1 MNNKLH
7 FPIEAPPAEGE
18 AIEVAEGILWLRL
31 PLPMALDHVN
41 IYAIADG
48 DGWCI
53 VDTGYHSNRGI
64 ALWQEILAGPLQ
76 GRPVTR
82 VLVTHHHPDHVGM
95 AGWLQTHQGAE
106 LLSSRTAWI
115 YARMLT
121 LDVQKEF
128 PPETLKF
135 FNQAGIDKDILAKR
149 LETGPRN
156 FADVVHDMPL
166 GYRRLSDGEM
176 IRIGHRTWDIHRGDG
191 HAPEHLMLFSRDDA
205 IVISGDQVLPGIS
218 SNVGVYATEPE
229 ADPMAEWLAS
239 CDALQQFATDAQL
252 VLPGHK
258 LPFYGLPARLKQLAD
273 NQRAGLDRL
282 VDFLETPRTANE
294 CFPVLFKR
302 KVGLAEH
309 SLALGEAVAHLNHLY
324 FNDKIMRETG
334 PDGAFLW
341 RKKHA

>member
-1 MNNKLH
+1 MQSKLH

-18 AIEVAEGILWLRL
+18 AFEVAQGILWLRL

-53 VDTGYHSNRGI
+53 VDTGMHTKRSVGI
-64 ALWQEILAGPLQ
+64 WEKILEGPLQ

-95 AGWLQTHQGAE
+95 AGWLQTHHGAE
-106 LLSSRTAWI
+106 LLTSQIAWF

-121 LDVQKEF
+121 LDVQREF

-135 FNQAGIDKDILAKR
+135 FREAGVTGELLAKR
-149 LETGPRN
+149 QEAGPRN
-156 FADVVHDMPL
+156 FADMVHAMPQ
-166 GYRRLSDGEM
+166 GYRRLQECQT
-176 IRIGHRTWDIHRGDG
+176 IRIGHRTWDIRRGDG
-191 HAPEHLMLFSRDDA
+191 HAPEHLMLWSRDDA
-205 IVISGDQVLPGIS
+205 VVISGDQVLPGIS
-218 SNVGVYATEPE
+218 SNVGVYVTEPE
-229 ADPMAEWLAS
+229 ADPMEDWLAS
-239 CDALQQFATDAQL
+239 CDALQEHARDDQL

-258 LPFYGLPARLKQLAD
+258 LPFYGLPTRLKQLAD
-273 NQRAGLDRL
+273 GQRAVLERL
-282 VDFLETPRTANE
+282 VEHLETPRTATD
-294 CFPVLFKR
+294 CFPVLFR
-302 KVGLAEH
+302 RQVGMAEH

-324 FNDKIMRETG
+324 FRDRLTRETG

-341 RKKHA
+341 RKKIT